1 MIQTEKKLNIG
12 YALTGSFCT
21 LERSIT
27 QIKKL
32 TENGHNVIPI
42 MSFNCAYT
50 DTRFGK
56 AADFVKRIE
65 DLTSNTVIRSLT
77 EAEPIG
83 PKNMTDIMVILP
95 CTGTTLSKLKNGIY
109 DTPVTLAAKS
119 HLRNRKPL
127 IIGVSTNDAL
137 SVTAKN
143 IGELMNY
150 KHHYFIPLKQ
160 DSPHSKPSSIVCNF
174 DRLGDT
180 IEAALKGEQYQP
192 ILS

>member
-1 MIQTEKKLNIG
+1 MEKVLNIG

-21 LERSIT
+21 LGRSLV

-42 MSFNCAYT
+42 MSYNCAQT

-56 AADFVKRIE
+56 AEDFIRKIE
-65 DLTSNTVIRSLT
+65 DITGNKVIKSLAD
-77 EAEPIG
+77 AEPIG
-83 PKNMTDIMVILP
+83 PKNMTDIMVVLP

-109 DTPVTLAAKS
+109 DTPVTLAVKS
-119 HLRNRKPL
+119 HLRNKRPL
-127 IIGVSTNDAL
+127 IIGISTNDAL

-150 KHHYFIPLKQ
+150 KHCYFIPFSQ
-160 DSPHSKPSSIVCNF
+160 DNPDDKPASIVCCF
-174 DRLGDT
+174 ELLYET
-180 IEAALKGEQYQP
+180 INSALEGRQLQP
-192 ILS
+192 IITQ

>member
-1 MIQTEKKLNIG
+1 MAIILRLDRVMADRKMSLNE
-12 YALTGSFCT
+12 LS
-21 LERSIT
+21 ERV
-27 QIKKL
+27 
-32 TENGHNVIPI
+32 GVANV
-42 MSFNCAYT
+42 N
-50 DTRFGK
+50 
-56 AADFVKRIE
+56 
-65 DLTSNTVIRSLT
+65 
-77 EAEPIG
+77 
-83 PKNMTDIMVILP
+83 
-95 CTGTTLSKLKNGIY
+95 LSKLKNGIY

-160 DSPHSKPSSIVCNF
+160 DNPHSKPSSIVCDF
-174 DRLGDT
+174 DRLSDT

>member
-1 MIQTEKKLNIG
+1 MEKLNIG

-21 LERSIT
+21 LDRSLL
-27 QIKKL
+27 QIEKL
-32 TENGHNVIPI
+32 INNGHNVLPI
-42 MSFNCAYT
+42 MSFNCAST

-56 AADFVKRIE
+56 AEDIIHRIE
-65 DLTSNTVIRSLT
+65 KLTDNKVVCTLA
-77 EAEPIG
+77 EAEPVG
-83 PKNMTDIMVILP
+83 PKNLTDIMVVLP

-109 DTPVTLAAKS
+109 DTPVTLAVKS

-127 IIGVSTNDAL
+127 VIGVSTNDAL

-160 DSPHSKPSSIVCNF
+160 DNPHTKPASVVCDF
-174 DRLGDT
+174 EQLSDT
-180 IEAALKGEQYQP
+180 IEAALNNEQLQP
-192 ILS
+192 MLIN

>member
-1 MIQTEKKLNIG
+1 MKKLNIG

-21 LERSIT
+21 LERSLL
-27 QIKKL
+27 QIEKL
-32 TENGHNVIPI
+32 VNNGHNVLPI
-42 MSFNCAYT
+42 MSYNCAST

-56 AADFVKRIE
+56 AKDFIARIE
-65 DLTSNTVIRSLT
+65 CVTGNQIIRTLT
-77 EAEPIG
+77 EAEPLG

-95 CTGTTLSKLKNGIY
+95 CTATTLSKIKNGIY

-160 DSPHSKPSSIVCNF
+160 DDPSAKPASIVCNF
-174 DRLGDT
+174 ERLDDT
-180 IEAALKGEQYQP
+180 IEAALNGEQLQP
-192 ILS
+192 VFSY

>member
-1 MIQTEKKLNIG
+1 MENKLNIG

-21 LERSIT
+21 LEQSLI
-27 QIKKL
+27 QIENL
-32 TENGHNVIPI
+32 VNNGHNVLPI
-42 MSFNCAYT
+42 MSYNCANT
-50 DTRFGK
+50 STRFGK
-56 AADFVKRIE
+56 AEDFIKRIE
-65 DLTSNTVIRSLT
+65 KITGNFVIRTLT
-77 EAEPIG
+77 DAEPIG
-83 PKNMTDIMVILP
+83 PKNLTDVMVVLP
-95 CTGTTLSKLKNGIY
+95 CTGNTISKLKNGIY

-160 DSPHSKPSSIVCNF
+160 DNPYAKPSSIVCVF
-174 DRLGDT
+174 ERLWDT
-180 IEAALKGEQYQP
+180 IEAAINGKQLQP
-192 ILS
+192 LLSC